1 MRLIGTNK
9 HKVAPMV
16 GEIARVLGLVLIMGR
31 KVLRRNIA
39 ERPLRQVA
47 PAHRA
52 DLVR

>member
-39 ERPLRQVA
+39 ERPLRQIT
-47 PAHRA
+47 PTHRTN
-52 DLVR
+52 LIR